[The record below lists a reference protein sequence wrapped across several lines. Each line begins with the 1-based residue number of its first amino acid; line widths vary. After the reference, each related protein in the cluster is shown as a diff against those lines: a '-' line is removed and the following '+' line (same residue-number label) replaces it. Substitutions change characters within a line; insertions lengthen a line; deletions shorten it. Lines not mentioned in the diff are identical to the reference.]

1 MRKGFQTAAILAGL
15 ATLLLSACSLIA
27 DDGKPEPPQ
36 PAAAG
41 NTLTLDSKT
50 FVNAVVTTN
59 ATGITVR
66 HDKGI
71 FSLDFLEM
79 TDEDQARFGYDPA
92 ADPRQTPSRLE
103 APQGLED
110 SRRQAAATQ
119 MIIRAA
125 EQRGIPVELNIRK
138 RRGPYAIADGFTQ
151 ERRMAAS
158 ERQITI
164 ERLKGPGMKNR
175 DEAATRT
182 GMHPV
187 IEKTP
192 LELVVLDA
200 EKDLASGTPWKG
212 MLYPAG
218 LDYLGRP
225 VFIRN
230 ASLIPAFRRGEYP
243 SMTAKTAFT
252 TGLLH
257 GVTLPVRY
265 FNIMDYAL
273 LPKPHRSAVY
283 WGGVATGVYGTLG
296 LIIILL
302 VKRKRKP
309 VPAPQRQFNLPT

>member
-1 MRKGFQTAAILAGL
+1 MLAGL

-27 DDGKPEPPQ
+27 DDGSSAPSQ
-36 PAAAG
+36 AATPG
-41 NTLTLDSKT
+41 NTLTIGGKT

-59 ATGITVR
+59 AAGIAVR

-92 ADPRQTPSRLE
+92 ADPRQTPSRPE
-103 APQGLED
+103 ETQGLED
-110 SRRQAAATQ
+110 SRRQAAAAR

-125 EQRGIPVELNIRK
+125 EQRGIAVELNIRK

-151 ERRMAAS
+151 ESRMATS

-175 DEAATRT
+175 DETVTRT
-182 GMHPV
+182 ETHPV
-187 IEKTP
+187 IEKTA
-192 LELVVLDA
+192 LDLVVLDA
-200 EKDLASGTPWKG
+200 EKDLAPGTPWKG

-225 VFIRN
+225 VFVRN
-230 ASLIPAFRRGEYP
+230 AALIPAFRQGGYP
-243 SMTAKTAFT
+243 PMPAMAAYR

-257 GVTLPVRY
+257 GITLPVRY
-265 FNIMDYAL
+265 YGLMDYAL
-273 LPKPHRSAVY
+273 LPKPQRNTAY
-283 WGGVATGVYGTLG
+283 WGGVATSVYGALG

-309 VPAPQRQFNLPT
+309 VPVPQRQFNLPT